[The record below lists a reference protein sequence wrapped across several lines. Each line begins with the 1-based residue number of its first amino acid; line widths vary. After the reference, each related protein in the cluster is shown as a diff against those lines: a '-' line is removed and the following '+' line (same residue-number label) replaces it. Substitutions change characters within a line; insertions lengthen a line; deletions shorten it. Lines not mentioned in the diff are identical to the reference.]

1 MQLSHATALTALVL
15 LVALAAGYA
24 AGDATA
30 EASPPTATAS
40 AAPTP

>member
-24 AGDATA
+24 AADQTA
-30 EASPPTATAS
+30 EAPLP
-40 AAPTP
+40 AAPAPASSAG